1 MVADERGGAAR
12 GHRLGTGIRLGAVA
26 EHVAERPELVDSG
39 RVDFGQHR
47 FERGQV
53 RVDVGDDAEAHG
65 PWPRQGGGTRALIVR
80 AMRRSTLARAGA
92 AAVGMVLIAEAGAF
106 LLRPRPAPISPAPA
120 SASDYF
126 TQAQIDRGRDYS
138 EGQLW
143 LYVGGVAIE
152 MVVLACAATGRPR
165 IVRARLARAG
175 GRPVLGAAAVGAGLS
190 VAVAVASLPVGIAA
204 HERAVDFGISTQDL
218 GSWLGD
224 TAKQAAIGAAIAAP
238 IAAGFAALVRRLPR
252 AWWVPGSALVVAIA
266 AVMTWL
272 APVVLAP
279 IFNRFQALPNS
290 SAARAEVL
298 KLARRAGVDV
308 GNVYRVDASRRV
320 RSLNAYVDGLGS
332 TKRVVLYDNLIEG
345 TDRAQLASVVAH
357 ELGHVKHDDILR
369 GLAFL
374 AIAAPLGL
382 LFARSVGEPLS
393 RRSGFAPGSPGSV
406 PAYALGLALAAL
418 AIGLVGNQLSRQI
431 EASADT
437 FALDETHDPKAFIQ
451 LQRKLALSSV
461 ADPDPPALPQFL
473 LGSHPTTVQRIG
485 DALAWERGAR

>member
-1 MVADERGGAAR
+1 
-12 GHRLGTGIRLGAVA
+12 
-26 EHVAERPELVDSG
+26 
-39 RVDFGQHR
+39 
-47 FERGQV
+47 
-53 RVDVGDDAEAHG
+53 
-65 PWPRQGGGTRALIVR
+65 
-80 AMRRSTLARAGA
+80 MRRSTLARAGA

-126 TQAQIDRGRDYS
+126 NRAQIDRGRDYS
-138 EGQLW
+138 EGQLL
-143 LYVGGVAIE
+143 LYIGGVAIE
-152 MVVLACAATGRPR
+152 IAVLACAATGRPR
-165 IVRARLARAG
+165 VVRARLARAG
-175 GRPVLGAAAVGAGLS
+175 SRPVLGAAAVGAGLS

-224 TAKQAAIGAAIAAP
+224 AAKQAAIGAAIAAP

-279 IFNRFQALPNS
+279 LFNRFQALPNS
-290 SAARAEVL
+290 SPARADVL

-369 GLAFL
+369 GLAFV

-393 RRSGFAPGSPGSV
+393 RRAGFAPGSPGSV

-431 EASADT
+431 EASADS
-437 FALDETHDPKAFIQ
+437 FALEMTHDPKAFIE

-461 ADPDPPALPQFL
+461 ADPNPPALPQFL

-485 DALAWERGAR
+485 DALAWERGTR